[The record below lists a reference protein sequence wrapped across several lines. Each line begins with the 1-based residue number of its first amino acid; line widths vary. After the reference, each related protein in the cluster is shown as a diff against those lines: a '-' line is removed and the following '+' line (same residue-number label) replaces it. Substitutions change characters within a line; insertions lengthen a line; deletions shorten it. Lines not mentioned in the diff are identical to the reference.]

1 VTSIQNQIDV
11 AIKRKVDENLD
22 KTVRATAMAAM
33 RALTMET
40 PVDTGRA
47 KNNWNADINAVD
59 ASITETANPSADG
72 TDKIN
77 AALASYKQGDTVFI
91 SNNLPYIRR
100 LNEGHSK
107 QAPAG
112 FVEAAVML
120 AKRQGKQIAK
130 RELNK

>member
-1 VTSIQNQIDV
+1 MSDIKDQIEK
-11 AIKRKVDENLD
+11 AMKRKVDENLD

-33 RALTMET
+33 RALVMET

-59 ASITETANPSADG
+59 ASTTEEANPNADG
-72 TDKIN
+72 TGKISV
-77 AALASYKQGDTVFI
+77 ALGSYKSGDTVFI

-112 FVEAAVML
+112 FVEAGVAL
-120 AKRQGKQIAK
+120 AKRQGKLMVK